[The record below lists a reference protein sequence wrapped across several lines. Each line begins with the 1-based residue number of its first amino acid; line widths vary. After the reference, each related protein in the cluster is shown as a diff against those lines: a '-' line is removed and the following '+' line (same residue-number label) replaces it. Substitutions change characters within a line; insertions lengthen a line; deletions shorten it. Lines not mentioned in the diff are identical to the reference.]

1 MFPSEESPFADVFM
15 SGLHHRITAYQ
26 KIPAAR
32 CGLRVLKVPKS
43 TQIATRIRRRLEMK
57 GYFVND
63 WTRGY
68 RCDYGLS
75 KIGRPWSGE
84 TLSRLL
90 AEAERIDQLA
100 VGVEVRALEVVK
112 ELAAARNHAKQA
124 AAAVVILGVHLEV
137 LGKVVDAG
145 REKSDLD
152 FRRAGIA
159 FGALELSN
167 DLRLGQFRHGYS
179 CQR

>member
-1 MFPSEESPFADVFM
+1 
-15 SGLHHRITAYQ
+15 
-26 KIPAAR
+26 
-32 CGLRVLKVPKS
+32 
-43 TQIATRIRRRLEMK
+43 MK

-145 REKSDLD
+145 REKSDPVSPSARWNL
-152 FRRAGIA
+152 ATI
-159 FGALELSN
+159 S
-167 DLRLGQFRHGYS
+167 DLVSSDMDIPVKDERTCGHERCDSSRESGHFRHRASDVQAQQSLFFYS
-179 CQR
+179 LDI

>member
-15 SGLHHRITAYQ
+15 SGLHRRITAYQ

-100 VGVEVRALEVVK
+100 
-112 ELAAARNHAKQA
+112 KQA